1 MPGLA
6 CQFEDG
12 KNAVFVGTFLES
24 GTSIT
29 ACEDHLIDFVVSL
42 SEQLTGA
49 PVITFVAD
57 HQQASTDDLTPVE
70 LTDDELEQAA
80 WLEEH
85 REAIQAVQ
93 DAGATFEEAIAAVI
107 EAEDE
112 LEDSA
117 ADSEPAT
124 N

>member
-49 PVITFVAD
+49 PVIDFVAG
-57 HQQASTDDLTPVE
+57 HQREITDDATEVE
-70 LTDDELEQAA
+70 LTDDEREQAR
-80 WLEEH
+80 WLENH

-117 ADSEPAT
+117 ADSAPAT

>member
-42 SEQLTGA
+42 SEQLTGL

-57 HQQASTDDLTPVE
+57 HQQAATDDATPVD
-70 LTDDELEQAA
+70 LTDDEKVQAA

-93 DAGATFEEAIAAVI
+93 DEGATFEEAIAAVI
-107 EAEDE
+107 EAEEALSDPV
-112 LEDSA
+112 
-117 ADSEPAT
+117 ADSTASA

>member
-49 PVITFVAD
+49 AVIDFVA
-57 HQQASTDDLTPVE
+57 ASALVAKTAEPEVT
-70 LTDDELEQAA
+70 LTDDEREQAR
-80 WLEEH
+80 WLEDH

-107 EAEDE
+107 ETEDE

-117 ADSEPAT
+117 ADSAPAT

>member
-1 MPGLA
+1 MPGLP
-6 CQFEDG
+6 CQFDDG

-24 GTSIT
+24 GTSIN

-49 PVITFVAD
+49 PVIDFVAA
-57 HQQASTDDLTPVE
+57 HSPVSDVSVDAAL
-70 LTDDELEQAA
+70 LTDDEREQAA
-80 WLEEH
+80 WLEDH

-107 EAEDE
+107 ETEDE

-117 ADSEPAT
+117 ADSAPAT